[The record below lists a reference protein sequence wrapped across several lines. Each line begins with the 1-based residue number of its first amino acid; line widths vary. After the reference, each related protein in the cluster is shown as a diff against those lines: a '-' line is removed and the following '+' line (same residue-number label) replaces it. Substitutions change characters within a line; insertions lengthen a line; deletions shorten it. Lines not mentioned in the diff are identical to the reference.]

1 MKKNKLFNIINN
13 ICHIDKIVYED
24 LDQISKKYPFF
35 STIHSM
41 KIIHSKNISN
51 EKFNENLISN
61 SIKINDRKALYDSI
75 VKLKSPKSN
84 FLLNNNTK
92 RDVRQNKQSFLR
104 WLDASKVRNQENNKY
119 DFSKKP
125 DFILNYINSSKEI
138 KKNKFDNGNKFENR
152 NKFENGTEIY
162 DLKNHSVTQTLA
174 EIYKNQ
180 GYYDK
185 AIIAYE
191 ILSLKYPQKSS
202 LFANEIKLIKKLNK

>member
-1 MKKNKLFNIINN
+1 MREGFLR
-13 ICHIDKIVYED
+13 KIV
-24 LDQISKKYPFF
+24 
-35 STIHSM
+35 
-41 KIIHSKNISN
+41 
-51 EKFNENLISN
+51 
-61 SIKINDRKALYDSI
+61 
-75 VKLKSPKSN
+75 VK
-84 FLLNNNTK
+84 
-92 RDVRQNKQSFLR
+92 QNKKTFLK
-104 WLDASKVRNQENNKY
+104 WLDNSKVINQENKNY
-119 DFSKKP
+119 DFSKKA

-138 KKNKFDNGNKFENR
+138 KKNKFENR

-202 LFANEIKLIKKLNK
+202 LFANEIKLIKQLNK

>member
-13 ICHIDKIVYED
+13 IYHNNKIVYED

-35 STIHSM
+35 STVYLM
-41 KIIHSKNISN
+41 KIILSKDISN
-51 EKFNENLISN
+51 EKFHENLIAN
-61 SIKINDRKALYDSI
+61 SIKINDRKVLYDSI
-75 VKLKSPKSN
+75 AKLNSPQRN
-84 FLLNNNTK
+84 FLLNTNK
-92 RDVRQNKQSFLR
+92 KIGVKQNKQTFLR
-104 WLDASKVRNQENNKY
+104 WLDTSEVINQENNKI
-119 DFSKKP
+119 DFSKKT
-125 DFILNYINSSKEI
+125 DFILNYINSSKEA
-138 KKNKFDNGNKFENR
+138 KKNKFENR
-152 NKFENGTEIY
+152 NKFKNRIEIY
-162 DLKNHSVTQTLA
+162 DLKNYSVTQTLA

>member
-13 ICHIDKIVYED
+13 ICHINKIVYED

-75 VKLKSPKSN
+75 VKLKSPKRN

-92 RDVRQNKQSFLR
+92 RDVRQNKLSFLG
-104 WLDASKVRNQENNKY
+104 WLDTSKVRNQENNKY
-119 DFSKKP
+119 DFSKKT

-138 KKNKFDNGNKFENR
+138 KKNKFENR

-202 LFANEIKLIKKLNK
+202 LFANQIKAIKQLKL

>member
-13 ICHIDKIVYED
+13 IYHNNKIVYED

-35 STIHSM
+35 STIYLM
-41 KIIHSKNISN
+41 KIILSKDISN
-51 EKFNENLISN
+51 EKFHENLIAN
-61 SIKINDRKALYDSI
+61 SIKINDRKVLYDSI
-75 VKLKSPKSN
+75 AKLNSPQRN
-84 FLLNNNTK
+84 FLLNTNK
-92 RDVRQNKQSFLR
+92 KIGVKQNKQTFLR
-104 WLDASKVRNQENNKY
+104 WLDTSEVINQENNKI
-119 DFSKKP
+119 DFSKKT
-125 DFILNYINSSKEI
+125 DFILNYINSSKEA
-138 KKNKFDNGNKFENR
+138 KKNKFENR
-152 NKFENGTEIY
+152 NKFKNRIEIY
-162 DLKNHSVTQTLA
+162 DLKNYSVTQTLA

>member
-1 MKKNKLFNIINN
+1 M
-13 ICHIDKIVYED
+13 
-24 LDQISKKYPFF
+24 
-35 STIHSM
+35 
-41 KIIHSKNISN
+41 
-51 EKFNENLISN
+51 
-61 SIKINDRKALYDSI
+61 
-75 VKLKSPKSN
+75 
-84 FLLNNNTK
+84 
-92 RDVRQNKQSFLR
+92 RQNKQSFLG
-104 WLDASKVRNQENNKY
+104 WLDTSKVRNQENNKY
-119 DFSKKP
+119 DFSKKT

-138 KKNKFDNGNKFENR
+138 KKNKFENR

>member
-1 MKKNKLFNIINN
+1 MKKIKLFNIINN
-13 ICHIDKIVYED
+13 ICHINKIVYED

-75 VKLKSPKSN
+75 VKLKNPKRN

-92 RDVRQNKQSFLR
+92 RDVRQNKQSFLG
-104 WLDASKVRNQENNKY
+104 WLDTSKVRNQENNKY
-119 DFSKKP
+119 DFSKKT

-138 KKNKFDNGNKFENR
+138 KKNKFENR